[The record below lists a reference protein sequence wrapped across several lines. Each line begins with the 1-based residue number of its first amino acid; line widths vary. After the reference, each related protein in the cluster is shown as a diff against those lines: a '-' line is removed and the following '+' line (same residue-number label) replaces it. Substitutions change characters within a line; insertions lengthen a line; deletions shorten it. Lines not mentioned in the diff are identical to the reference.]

1 MAEEKKNK
9 IEKTGSDPK
18 EKKGGPANIASRSA
32 KGASYG
38 DNSIVQLKGAD
49 RVRKRPAVIFG
60 SDGLDGCEHSFFEIL
75 SNSVDEAREGYGDRI
90 DIIAYNDKSI
100 SVEDRGR
107 GIPLDYNES
116 EKQWNWYLIFCELY
130 AGGKYKNNESDG
142 AYEYALGLNGLGA
155 CATQCASEYM
165 YVRSCNGSTVYEID
179 FKHGEPASELRR
191 RDAARGERHS
201 GTYIRWKPDLM
212 VFKDINIP
220 KEYYIE
226 TLKRQAV
233 VNSNIRFNFKFQNED
248 GSFDESEYYYQNG
261 IVDRVNELT
270 EEGRLCEAA
279 FYKTEASGRDRAD
292 LPEYKLKSEIAF
304 CFSQNTKAQEY
315 YHNSSW
321 LEHGGSPEKAAKQ
334 GFLSGFDK
342 YLKDKGK
349 YKKNESKISYVDIE
363 DCLVLI
369 TNTFSTQTSY
379 ANQTKKAI
387 TNDFICSFLTDYI
400 KRCLEVFF
408 AENPADAEKAANQ
421 VLLNKRSRET
431 AEATRLDIRKKLSG
445 NTDISNRVEKFI
457 GCRSK
462 DPAVRELYI
471 VEGDS
476 AMSSCKLARNAEFQA
491 IMPVRGKTLNC
502 LKSSESKIFKS
513 EVITDLLKVIG
524 CGVEIKVKSKNRDS
538 EMSAFDL
545 SSLKWSKIIICTDA
559 DEDGYQ
565 IRVLILAMF
574 YRLLPTL
581 LNEGRVYIAESPL
594 YEINTKDDTFFAYNE
609 SEKNEIIKKLDK
621 QKYMLQRS
629 KGLGENQADMMSKT
643 TMNPASRRL
652 IRVCPD
658 DAAKTAEIFELMLGD
673 NLEGRKDFIARNGS
687 KYISLA
693 DI

>member
-1 MAEEKKNK
+1 MAEEKKNIK
-9 IEKTGSDPK
+9 AGSSSKESSASNTLLKTPAAEKS
-18 EKKGGPANIASRSA
+18 S
-32 KGASYG
+32 SYG

-49 RVRKRPAVIFG
+49 RVRKRPSVIFG

-90 DIIAYNDKSI
+90 DIVAYNDKSI

-179 FKHGEPASELRR
+179 FSHGEPVSELRR
-191 RDAARGERHS
+191 REAGRSERHS

-212 VFKDINIP
+212 VFKDIDIP
-220 KEYYIE
+220 KEYYVE
-226 TLKRQAV
+226 VLKRQAV
-233 VNSNIRFNFKFQNED
+233 VNSNIKFTLKFQNDD
-248 GSFDESEYYYQNG
+248 GSFEDSEYYYHNG
-261 IVDRVNELT
+261 IVDRINELT
-270 EEGRLCEAA
+270 EDSKLCNVA
-279 FYKTEASGRDRAD
+279 FYKTETSGRDRAD
-292 LPEYKLKSEIAF
+292 LPEYKLKAEIAF
-304 CFSQNTKAQEY
+304 CFSQKTKAQEY

-349 YKKNESKISYVDIE
+349 YKKNESKITYVDIE

-400 KRCLEVFF
+400 KRCLEIFF

-445 NTDISNRVEKFI
+445 NNDIANRVDKFI

-476 AMSSCKLARNAEFQA
+476 AKTSCKLARNAEFQA
-491 IMPVRGKTLNC
+491 IMPVRGKMLNC
-502 LKSSESKIFKS
+502 LKSSEDKIFKS
-513 EVITDLLKVIG
+513 EIITNLLKVIG
-524 CGVEIKVKSKNRDS
+524 CGVEIKIKSKNKDS

-545 SSLKWSKIIICTDA
+545 DSLKWSKIIICTDA

-565 IRVLILAMF
+565 IRVLILTMF

-581 LNEGRVYIAESPL
+581 LKEGRVYIAESPL
-594 YEINTKDDTFFAYNE
+594 YEINTKDKTLFAYSE
-609 SEKNEIIKKLDK
+609 SEKNEIIKSLDK
-621 QKYMLQRS
+621 QKYVLQRS
-629 KGLGENQADMMSKT
+629 KGLGENEAEMMSLT

-658 DAAKTAEIFELMLGD
+658 DASRTAEMFELMIGD
-673 NLEGRKDFIARNGS
+673 NLEGRKDFIARYGS
-687 KYISLA
+687 KYISVA